1 MIKVGITGAM
11 GSGKTMVCR
20 IFGTLHVPV
29 YNADERARWLMEH
42 DEELKAH
49 LRESFGAGI
58 YAQGKLLRK
67 KLAAIVF
74 DNAGRLK
81 ELNALVHPR
90 VREDALEWMNKRKD
104 YPYVIREAALLF
116 ESGSHRDLDLVITVT
131 APLELRLDRIAA
143 RDGSSR
149 EEALKRMARQWPEE
163 EKVRRSQYVIVND
176 GTQLLVPQVMQIHGK
191 ILALSRDEKNDHDL

>member
-11 GSGKTMVCR
+11 GSGKTTVCR

-42 DEELKAH
+42 DEELKAC

-58 YAQGKLLRK
+58 YEQGKLMRK

-74 DNAGRLK
+74 DNAPRLE

-116 ESGSHRDLDLVITVT
+116 ESGSQRDLDLVITVT

-163 EKVRRSQYVIVND
+163 EKVKRSQYVIVND
-176 GTQLLVPQVMQIHGK
+176 GRQLLVPQVMRIHGK
-191 ILALSRDEKNDHDL
+191 ILALSSDEKNAHDL

>member
-1 MIKVGITGAM
+1 M
-11 GSGKTMVCR
+11 
-20 IFGTLHVPV
+20 
-29 YNADERARWLMEH
+29 
-42 DEELKAH
+42 
-49 LRESFGAGI
+49 
-58 YAQGKLLRK
+58 
-67 KLAAIVF
+67 
-74 DNAGRLK
+74 
-81 ELNALVHPR
+81 
-90 VREDALEWMNKRKD
+90 
-104 YPYVIREAALLF
+104 
-116 ESGSHRDLDLVITVT
+116 VITVT